1 MEAKEKPAAG
11 VSTQA
16 SRDKAG
22 ENPSIESISYRL
34 PFGQAVPFVAYEK
47 VAGGAKGL
55 VRIGQEVCPKF
66 DKSNYSKAKK
76 PDETGVTLY
85 KAVAKAW
92 QAAYPEIA
100 AKQPRRHEPQDRPCK
115 ITLRVSKDLYGRLQ
129 QDQRGRTMQNTIM
142 EMIMDCV
149 MNPGKTRTELW
160 AENAI
165 LKAEIIS
172 LKARLNDD
180 DEED

>member
-1 MEAKEKPAAG
+1 METKKRPTEG
-11 VSTQA
+11 VNISEP
-16 SRDKAG
+16 DKAAA
-22 ENPSIESISYRL
+22 EAATQSISYRL
-34 PFGQAVPFVAYEK
+34 PFGQAVPFIAYEK

-100 AKQPRRHEPQDRPCK
+100 AKQPRRHEPQDRPHK
-115 ITLRVSKDLYGRLQ
+115 ITLRVSNELYTQLQ
-129 QDQRGRTMQNTIM
+129 QAQRGRTMQNTIM
-142 EMIMDCV
+142 EMLMDCL

-160 AENAI
+160 AENTV
-165 LKAEIIS
+165 LKAQIIK
-172 LKARLNDD
+172 LK
-180 DEED
+180 EETEK

>member
-11 VSTQA
+11 VNISEP
-16 SRDKAG
+16 DKAAA
-22 ENPSIESISYRL
+22 EAATQSISYRL
-34 PFGQAVPFVAYEK
+34 PYGQAVPFVAYEK

-55 VRIGQEVCPKF
+55 VRLGQEVCPKF

-85 KAVAKAW
+85 KPIIKAW
-92 QAAYPEIA
+92 QGAYPEIA
-100 AKQPRRHEPQDRPCK
+100 AKQPRRHEPQDRPKK
-115 ITLRVSKDLYGRLQ
+115 ITIRVSKDLYGQLQ
-129 QDQRGRTMQNTIM
+129 QAQKGRTMQNTIV

-160 AENAI
+160 AENTV
-165 LKAEIIS
+165 LKAQIIK
-172 LKARLNDD
+172 LKG
-180 DEED
+180 ETEK

>member
-1 MEAKEKPAAG
+1 METKKRPAEG
-11 VSTQA
+11 VNISEP
-16 SRDKAG
+16 DKAVA
-22 ENPSIESISYRL
+22 EAATQSISYRL
-34 PFGQAVPFVAYEK
+34 PYGQAVPFIAYEK

-100 AKQPRRHEPQDRPCK
+100 AKQPRRHEPQDRPKK
-115 ITLRVSKDLYGRLQ
+115 ITIRVSKDLYRQLQ
-129 QDQRGRTMQNTIM
+129 QAQKGRTMQNTIM
-142 EMIMDCV
+142 EMLMDCL
-149 MNPGKTRTELW
+149 MNPSKTRMELW
-160 AENAI
+160 AENTV
-165 LKAEIIS
+165 LKAQIIK
-172 LKARLNDD
+172 LK
-180 DEED
+180 EEAEK

>member
-1 MEAKEKPAAG
+1 MEAKRMPVG
-11 VSTQA
+11 RVRTPTGN
-16 SRDKAG
+16 DKAG
-22 ENPSIESISYRL
+22 ETPSTESISYRL

-85 KAVAKAW
+85 RPIIKAW
-92 QAAYPEIA
+92 QGAYPEIA
-100 AKQPRRHEPQDRPCK
+100 AKQPRRHEAADRPKK
-115 ITLRVSKDLYGRLQ
+115 ITIRVSKDLYGQLQ
-129 QDQRGRTMQNTIM
+129 QAQRGRTMQDTIM
-142 EMIMDCV
+142 EMLMDC
-149 MNPGKTRTELW
+149 MINPGKTRTELW
-160 AENAI
+160 AENTV

-172 LKARLNDD
+172 LKVRLHD

>member
-1 MEAKEKPAAG
+1 MEAKEKPIGG
-11 VSTQA
+11 VKTPTGT
-16 SRDKAG
+16 DKAG
-22 ENPSIESISYRL
+22 GTPAVKSIPYRL

-85 KAVAKAW
+85 RPIIKAW
-92 QAAYPEIA
+92 QGAYPEIA

-115 ITLRVSKDLYGRLQ
+115 ITLRVSKALYGRLQ
-129 QDQRGRTMQNTIM
+129 QAQRGRTMQDTIM
-142 EMIMDCV
+142 EMLMDCV
-149 MNPGKTRTELW
+149 MNPGKTRAELW
-160 AENAI
+160 AENAV
-165 LKAEIIS
+165 LKAGIIS
-172 LKARLNDD
+172 LKARLRD
-180 DEED
+180 DEEN

>member
-22 ENPSIESISYRL
+22 ENPFAESISYRL

-55 VRIGQEVCPKF
+55 VRLGQEVCPKF

-85 KAVAKAW
+85 KPVIKAW
-92 QAAYPEIA
+92 QGAYPEIT
-100 AKQPRRHEPQDRPCK
+100 AKQPRRHEAADRPKK
-115 ITLRVSKDLYGRLQ
+115 ITIRVSKDLYAQLQ
-129 QDQRGRTMQNTIM
+129 QVQRGRTMQGTIM
-142 EMIMDCV
+142 DMIMDCM

-160 AENAI
+160 AENI
-165 LKAEIIS
+165 VLKAQIIK
-172 LKARLNDD
+172 LK
-180 DEED
+180 EETEK